1 MVGHCW
7 GGMTGIHL
15 AQVQPP
21 LYIAAGLIHGRAYTR
36 KDALSVRI
44 PVANFPSAMEGGP
57 QADFHENLP
66 DGIKEK
72 SVFKLFGDM
81 QHGFSSGRGDWST
94 PNKKKRA
101 EEVMQDYVDFVYKLL

>member
-1 MVGHCW
+1 
-7 GGMTGIHL
+7 MTGINL

-21 LYIAAGLIHGRAYTR
+21 LFIAAGLIHGRSYNR
-36 KDALSVRI
+36 RDALAVRV

-57 QADFHENLP
+57 QSDFHNNLP
-66 DGIKEK
+66 SGEIGGWVKEK

-94 PNKKKRA
+94 PAKKKRA
-101 EEVMQDYVDFVYKLL
+101 EEVMQDYVDFVFNLL